1 MLKFGEV
8 LKELR
13 EKANLTQDA
22 LGHALNVSVSTIYN
36 YEHNMRSPSPEM
48 LIMIANKFHVSV
60 DYLLGRERELRTL
73 DLSDLDNK
81 DLEFINKIINFLQSK
96 NRVDDAAPNKRSR
109 KEYDSEDADPHEDD
123 PEEYDPEVN

>member
-13 EKANLTQDA
+13 EKSNLTQDA

-48 LIMIANKFHVSV
+48 LITIANKFHVSV

-81 DLEFINKIINFLQSK
+81 DLEFINRIINFLQSK
-96 NRVDDAAPNKRSR
+96 NRDDDASPIKKDR
-109 KEYDSEDADPHEDD
+109 KEYDT
-123 PEEYDPEVN
+123 EEYDPEVN